1 MDFETRILT
10 GGKWIDAREGTTF
23 LSISPADEK
32 DLAQI
37 ASGNN
42 EDIDAAVLA
51 ASDALGGSW
60 SKASGWERAR
70 LLYRLA
76 ELVERDTEIL
86 AHLEAVEIGRPIS
99 EPRNVDIPSAVA
111 CLRTYAAFAERVNGK
126 HIPGP
131 DHFGR
136 QLTTLVVREPIGV
149 VAAILPWNAPT
160 MIATWKLGPILATGC
175 TCVLKP
181 AEDASL
187 AVLHLGKLILE
198 AGYPDGVVNIVPG
211 KGNTIGQRLVTHPLV
226 DKVSFTGSPQ
236 VGSQIAIWCAPLFRP
251 TTLELGGKSA
261 QIVMSDADIES
272 AVPGIAL
279 GIFSNQGQICAA
291 GSRILV
297 HGSIRERVAE
307 LLSQEA
313 RSRKLGD
320 PLDPNTTMGSLVSK
334 KQFDSVMRYIEVG
347 KAEGARVLAGG
358 EKVDR
363 VGFFVQP
370 TVFDNVANGAT
381 IAREEI
387 FGPVAAIIPFD
398 TPEEALQMANSS
410 EYGLSAN
417 VWTGS
422 VKHAH
427 QIAHGLKV
435 GTVWV
440 NGGGTPD
447 PRTGWGGRGKS
458 GIGRELGEA
467 GILSHTTEKTLY
479 FFY

>member
-1 MDFETRILT
+1 MDFETRILA
-10 GGKWIDAREGTTF
+10 GGKWMDARGGSTF
-23 LSISPADEK
+23 VSISPADEK
-32 DLAQI
+32 DLAQV
-37 ASGNN
+37 ASGTK
-42 EDIDAAVLA
+42 EDIDTAVLA
-51 ASDALGGSW
+51 ASEALVGPW
-60 SKASGWERAR
+60 SKTSGWERAR

-126 HIPGP
+126 QIPGP

-136 QLTTLVVREPIGV
+136 QLTTVVVREPIGV

-187 AVLHLGKLILE
+187 AVLHLGRLVLE

-211 KGNTIGQRLVTHPLV
+211 RGDQVGQHLVTHPRV

-261 QIVMSDADIES
+261 QIVMSDADIEG

-279 GIFSNQGQICAA
+279 GVFSNQGQICAA

-297 HGSIRERVAE
+297 HRSIQDRVAE
-307 LLSQEA
+307 LLAHEA

-320 PLDPNTTMGSLVSK
+320 PLDPSTTMGSLVSR
-334 KQFDSVMRYIEVG
+334 KQLDSVMRYIALG
-347 KAEGARVLAGG
+347 KSEGARVLAGG
-358 EKVDR
+358 EKLER
-363 VGFFVQP
+363 PGFFVQP
-370 TVFDNVANGAT
+370 TVFDNVSNDAT

-387 FGPVAAIIPFD
+387 FGPVATIIPFD
-398 TPEEALQMANSS
+398 TPEEALLLANSS
-410 EYGLSAN
+410 DYGLSAN
-417 VWTGS
+417 VWTGN

-427 QIAHGLKV
+427 QLAHGLKV

-447 PRTGWGGRGKS
+447 PRTGWGGGGKS
-458 GIGRELGEA
+458 GVGRELGEA
-467 GILSHTTEKTLY
+467 GILSHTTEKTLN